1 MKEFLNKL
9 CSGAKSLGKRIA
21 EKTKAFGK
29 KTAEKTKSLCR
40 FIASKTK
47 SAALKFNSLGKKK
60 MLAIILSVT
69 VGVTA
74 LVGAGVT
81 YASYKRKLAT
91 DNAVSAKSFYFVSNV
106 LESGGIE
113 YDLYNN
119 AIKFDIMNYSDG
131 LKTSEVDIDY
141 NVTISSSDDKN
152 VGNVVGTNTSGK
164 LLKDAANKTTV
175 TYTGLALGKTY
186 TVTAEATKPYTKT
199 ISATFK
205 IVEGNYEILSVKE
218 DRGDYVL
225 LTLRTLDFADN
236 VNITWQNG
244 YVPDNSEPI
253 LATATGTSHTTAIAH
268 NSAYTLKFY
277 KTADVTY
284 DENAFSVTKQ

>member
-29 KTAEKTKSLCR
+29 ITAEKTKSLCK

-91 DNAVSAKSFYFVSNV
+91 DKAVSAKSFYFESNV

-141 NVTISSSDDKN
+141 NVTISSSD
-152 VGNVVGTNTSGK
+152 GGALGTGTNTSGK

-175 TYTGLALGKTY
+175 TYTGLTLGKTY

-205 IVEGNYEILSVKE
+205 LVEGDYEILSVKE
-218 DRGDYVL
+218 DCENYVL
-225 LTLRTLDFADN
+225 LTIKTLDFADN

-253 LATATGTSHTTAIAH
+253 LATATGTSHTTVLSH
-268 NSAYTLKFY
+268 NSVYTLKFY